1 MIIEYCHFESLNQ
14 LRLMMKCNV
23 MLRWYQWTSMIIHEN
38 ILLWGLWLER
48 FRDYITSE
56 GPFFSPSRVPVSS
69 KQLHSVTRSDWQY
82 CYPSIS
88 IHNNFMLKCWT
99 LLNII
104 SEHCQTYTMAT
115 VASLQNF
122 PGMYKDSF
130 PSDWFPGCEEV
141 YCWRFVKIC
150 KYSLLRCPREQ
161 LCVQ

>member
-1 MIIEYCHFESLNQ
+1 MMLMMIIEYCHFESLNQ
-14 LRLMMKCNV
+14 LRLMMKYNV

-104 SEHCQTYTMAT
+104 SEYCQTFTMAT

-141 YCWRFVKIC
+141 SGVECCYWKVTV
-150 KYSLLRCPREQ
+150 L
-161 LCVQ
+161 V